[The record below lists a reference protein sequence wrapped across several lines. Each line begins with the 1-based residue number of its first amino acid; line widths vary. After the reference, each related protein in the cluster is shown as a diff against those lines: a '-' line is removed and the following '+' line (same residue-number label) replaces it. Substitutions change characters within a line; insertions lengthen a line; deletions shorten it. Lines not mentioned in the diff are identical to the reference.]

1 MDLMYRR
8 CDEGPPTGRMIL
20 KTEDERRRAT
30 QTWISRKDAKMI
42 SVSKPEEIE
51 LKWLFALELWH
62 LEDRL
67 KKLWV
72 HGNRK
77 TSF

>member
-8 CDEGPPTGRMIL
+8 CDEGPPTG
-20 KTEDERRRAT
+20 RRRAT